1 MSKKKKNAVNVVYS
15 TNPDFNYEFDDQNEQ
30 ETLPPAQQK
39 LKVRIEKKGRGG
51 KSATTISDF
60 VGTTEDLEALAKTLK
75 VKCGVGGSA
84 KDGIIIMQGEIT
96 QKVIDVLQ
104 KLGYKAVKSGG

>member
-1 MSKKKKNAVNVVYS
+1 MTKKNKNTVNVVYS
-15 TNPDFNYEFDDQNEQ
+15 TNPNFSYEFEGQEEQ
-30 ETLPPAQQK
+30 ETLPPQQQK
-39 LKVRIEKKGRGG
+39 LKVRVEKKGRGG

-60 VGTTEDLEALAKTLK
+60 VGTTADLEELAKTLK

-96 QKVIDVLQ
+96 QKIVDTLT
-104 KLGYKAVKSGG
+104 KLGYKAVKAGG